1 MPLFMRV
8 IALFCGKLMLY
19 VFKKLNIKKG
29 STEMGGEGI
38 EFWGGWEW
46 WGLRRTIVECK
57 FYDKV

>member
-1 MPLFMRV
+1 MPLFMRA

-46 WGLRRTIVECK
+46 WV
-57 FYDKV
+57 